1 MTEWTPC
8 PICGADGY
16 TLHVTPMGWTCN
28 CPQCDSILTSAP
40 TRALA
45 IMEYTAIHRR
55 AKA

>member
-16 TLHVTPMGWTCN
+16 TLHVTPLGWTCN
-28 CPQCDSILTSAP
+28 CPSCESVLTSAP
-40 TRALA
+40 TRAMA

-55 AKA
+55 VSA